1 VKPIAPLMIEHRLI
15 ERMIRV
21 LARHREHISA
31 GGDVDLSL
39 LDHGLDF
46 LRTYADRC
54 HHGKEEDIFFRSL
67 MTKDITAD
75 QRALVD
81 ELLAEH
87 QRARGLVRRLAD
99 AKDRCAAGDRAR
111 IAEVAEILP
120 QLTELYPQHIEK
132 EDKRLFLPA
141 MEYYTADEQAAMLD
155 QFREFDRKLIHDKYR
170 AAVEQAEQGE
180 A

>member
-21 LARHREHISA
+21 LGRHHEQIAA
-31 GGDVDLSL
+31 GCDLDEPL
-39 LDHGLDF
+39 LDAGVDF

-67 MTKDITAD
+67 AARDIAPD
-75 QRALVD
+75 HRGLVD

-87 QRARGLVRRLAD
+87 QRARGLVGRLAD
-99 AKDRCAAGDRAR
+99 AKKQYAAGDRAR
-111 IAEVAEILP
+111 NADVAETLR
-120 QLTELYPQHIEK
+120 QLTELYPAHIEK

-141 MEYYTADEQAAMLD
+141 MEYYTGEEQAAMLGE
-155 QFREFDRKLIHDKYR
+155 FSEFDRKLIHERYR
-170 AAVEQAEQGE
+170 AVVAQLEVP
-180 A
+180 